1 MGQPASPRAPSR
13 SLVHKRTLDQL
24 SHTLSNIRSLVADAR
39 PAERVCALAR
49 SPDRGGGI
57 TYEAV
62 GGGREGGCFECSFRV
77 KETVNRSIAGGRRDG
92 EREKERK
99 EGRVWKREGER
110 EGEREVMEEK
120 ECVNQPVSGG
130 EKSWGEE
137 RQGGRKRER
146 NRA

>member
-77 KETVNRSIAGGRRDG
+77 KETVNRSIAGAAGETGKEKKRGKKGEFGR
-92 EREKERK
+92 ERQ
-99 EGRVWKREGER
+99 
-110 EGEREVMEEK
+110 GEREVMEEK